1 MKKILIL
8 FFLFLFIPIVKA
20 EEIEKGTL
28 KWDEMITASE
38 KSSSMGGSQIFLKA
52 GEKMSV
58 TDMLKGIAIAS
69 GNDVVVTKKQSQVI
83 REETII

>member
-1 MKKILIL
+1 MLLIM
-8 FFLFLFIPIVKA
+8 
-20 EEIEKGTL
+20 EEIEKGNL

-38 KSSSMGGSQIFLKA
+38 RASSMGGSQIFLKA
-52 GEKMSV
+52 GEKMTV

-83 REETII
+83 REEIII